1 MRIFVLF
8 LISFIFLHSDTFDK
22 IEWLDMLECKI
33 SHEEYWDFA
42 YGVLQNENSKKRLG
56 MQKIKQDNPFI
67 EEYKL
72 SIPITIYGYTTDH
85 IAFTSAGVMA
95 IVDEKNPKQLAKKLN
110 MNIEFDSGDKILATK
125 IISPSEP
132 KYFDPFLAL
141 DLSTITSHPN
151 KTLIGCSYIAIM
163 KDKNDE

>member
-1 MRIFVLF
+1 MKIIILF
-8 LISFIFLHSDTFDK
+8 LTFVVFGYSDTATK
-22 IEWLDMLECKI
+22 VNWLDMLECKI
-33 SHEEYWDFA
+33 SHEEYLNFSYDI
-42 YGVLQNENSKKRLG
+42 LQNEDSKKILG

-72 SIPITIYGYTTDH
+72 SKPITIYNYSTDH
-85 IAFTSAGVMA
+85 IAFTSAGIMA
-95 IVDEKNPKQLAKKLN
+95 IVDEKNPKQLAQKLD

-151 KTLIGCSYIAIM
+151 KTLVGCSYRVS
-163 KDKNDE
+163 NER